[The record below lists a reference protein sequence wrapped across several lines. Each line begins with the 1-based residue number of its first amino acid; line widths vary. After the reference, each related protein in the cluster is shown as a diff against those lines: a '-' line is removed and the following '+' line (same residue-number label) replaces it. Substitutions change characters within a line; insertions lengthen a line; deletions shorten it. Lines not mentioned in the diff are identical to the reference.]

1 MVKLSCNLI
10 FKIDFNV
17 KKDIEMVWGVIDNI
31 PYDISLQKLKSQT
44 IRKN

>member
-10 FKIDFNV
+10 FKIDFSV
-17 KKDIEMVWGVIDNI
+17 KKDIEMVWGVIDNL
-31 PYDISLQKLKSQT
+31 PYDISLQKLKSQA